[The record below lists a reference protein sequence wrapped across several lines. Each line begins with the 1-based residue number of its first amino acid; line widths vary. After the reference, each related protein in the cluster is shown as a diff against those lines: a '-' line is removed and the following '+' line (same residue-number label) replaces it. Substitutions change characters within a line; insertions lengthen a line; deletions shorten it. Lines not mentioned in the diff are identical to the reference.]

1 MKIKTEREA
10 NKIKRKYDDQNEL
23 LSIYC
28 QYSVDTGLVECVN
41 NIMTDQLFAQ
51 SQQAYAVSAIHMAHL
66 KLLKA

>member
-41 NIMTDQLFAQ
+41 NIMTD
-51 SQQAYAVSAIHMAHL
+51 
-66 KLLKA
+66 